1 MNNQMKGLFLS
12 ALPPSQMDT
21 LPSCLKAI
29 NFSAF
34 SAFGF
39 SRCVQKDLTS
49 GSLLGLDSGAS
60 ARFTDL

>member
-34 SAFGF
+34 GF